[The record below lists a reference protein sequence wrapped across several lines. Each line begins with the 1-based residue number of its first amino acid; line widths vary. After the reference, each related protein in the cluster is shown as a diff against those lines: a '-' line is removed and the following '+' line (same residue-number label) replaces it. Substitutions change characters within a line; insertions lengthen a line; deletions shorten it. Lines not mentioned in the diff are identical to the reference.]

1 MMERERQAEAYDHSG
16 KKQTEGELV
25 HITPTDEGN
34 VYQVRLK
41 GSLQRDGKTFVLTT
55 PRPVALEDAG

>member
-1 MMERERQAEAYDHSG
+1 MMEREYQTQGCSHKGRN
-16 KKQTEGELV
+16 QTEGELV
-25 HITPTDEGN
+25 CITPTGEGN

-41 GSLQRDGKTFVLTT
+41 GSLHRDERTLVLTT